1 MSSAPISG
9 TLRSGRYAIIG
20 ELGSGSQ
27 AETLDAVDKLNGR
40 AVAIK
45 RFQVRGAKGWK
56 DVELAERE
64 ARVLS
69 TLSHPNLPVYIEHF
83 EEDGAL
89 YLVMEKIEGETL
101 ASLRRRQATLT
112 HADIA
117 RFFADADSVLS
128 YLHSRVPPI
137 IHRDI
142 KPGNVILRRDGS
154 FAFVDFGSVRDQLK
168 PEGGST
174 VVGTFGYMAPEQ
186 FQGRALPGSDVYAV
200 GATALSLVTGREPE
214 DLPHR
219 GLAHRRTRRSGQ
231 RRRAVARAR
240 VELDARSR
248 PGQACRRA
256 CRPLARAG
264 ALRAA
269 RPATRLPSPR
279 QPPPT
284 LPRIGASCANKD
296 ASNVGTSA
304 TRGGAFETSSKSKSG
319 KRPGARAARRAAFA
333 ASAPVTGSDRRSGFG
348 PGGPVVLMVVVLA
361 LTVARLANWGLFRVF
376 LPTLLFALS
385 LFFGR
390 PLRRAAWR
398 CREVGVEGDR
408 GLSQASDAVRGR
420 LLGQAIDTSGEEIE
434 DLEHDSA
441 PRTRV
446 AGSPLRVAVDPE
458 PEVEPLRG
466 ADCRA
471 LNGASR
477 ADYSDLL
484 LGSRF
489 FFSSS
494 GTTRA
499 TRFCTT
505 SLTMRSRLFSSVD
518 SASRPSGMR
527 KPPMSARPPP

>member
-1 MSSAPISG
+1 MSSAPVSG

-45 RFQVRGAKGWK
+45 RFQVRGAKSWK

-117 RFFADADSVLS
+117 RFLSDADSVLS

-142 KPGNVILRRDGS
+142 KPGNVILRRDNS
-154 FAFVDFGSVRDQLK
+154 FAFVDFGSVRDHLK

-186 FQGRALPGSDVYAV
+186 FQGRALKGSDVYAV

-219 GLAHRRTRRSGQ
+219 GLGIDVRAALGNDAQPWLVRALSSMLDPDPDRRVARVPAPGSGRRSSG
-231 RRRAVARAR
+231 
-240 VELDARSR
+240 S
-248 PGQACRRA
+248 
-256 CRPLARAG
+256 
-264 ALRAA
+264 AA
-269 RPATRLPSPR
+269 PDPNSNPNPAPKPR
-279 QPPPT
+279 QPP
-284 LPRIGASCANKD
+284 AD
-296 ASNVGTSA
+296 ASGDWRDLRRQGREQRRRIRDESRRFRDELKEQVREE
-304 TRGGAFETSSKSKSG
+304 TRRARRS
-319 KRPGARAARRAAFA
+319 ARAIRSEQADHWQR
-333 ASAPVTGSDRRSGFG
+333 PRSGFG

-376 LPTLLFALS
+376 LPSLLFALS

-408 GLSQASDAVRGR
+408 GLSQALAAVRGR
-420 LLGQAIDTSGEEIE
+420 VLGRTIDTSGEEID
-434 DLEHDSA
+434 DLEHDRA
-441 PRTRV
+441 QGTRV
-446 AGSPLRVAVDPE
+446 ASSPLRVAVDPE
-458 PEVEPLRG
+458 PEEEPYVG
-466 ADCRA
+466 PI
-471 LNGASR
+471 S
-477 ADYSDLL
+477 
-484 LGSRF
+484 
-489 FFSSS
+489 
-494 GTTRA
+494 
-499 TRFCTT
+499 
-505 SLTMRSRLFSSVD
+505 
-518 SASRPSGMR
+518 
-527 KPPMSARPPP
+527 

>member
-1 MSSAPISG
+1 VSSAPTAV

-27 AETLDAVDKLNGR
+27 AETLDAVDQSNGR
-40 AVAIK
+40 RVAIK

-101 ASLRRRQATLT
+101 AALRRRRATLK
-112 HADIA
+112 HGDIA
-117 RFFADADSVLS
+117 RFLADADSVLS

-142 KPGNVILRRDGS
+142 KPGNVILRQDGS

-219 GLAHRRTRRSGQ
+219 GLGIDV
-231 RRRAVARAR
+231 RAALGNGAEPWLVRALSSML
-240 VELDARSR
+240 EPD
-248 PGQACRRA
+248 PDK
-256 CRPLARAG
+256 
-264 ALRAA
+264 RAA
-269 RPATRLPSPR
+269 RVPASGSGRRSNPAPSSAVPGDWRELRERGREQRRQIRDESRRLRHGLKEQVREETRS
-279 QPPPT
+279 
-284 LPRIGASCANKD
+284 
-296 ASNVGTSA
+296 
-304 TRGGAFETSSKSKSG
+304 
-319 KRPGARAARRAAFA
+319 ARRAAR
-333 ASAPVTGSDRRSGFG
+333 SRRSQPPHDWQRRG
-348 PGGPVVLMVVVLA
+348 PGGPFVLMVVVLA
-361 LTVARLANWGLFRVF
+361 LTVARLATWGLFRVL

-398 CREVGVEGDR
+398 CREVAVEGDR
-408 GLSQASDAVRGR
+408 GLRQALDAVRGR
-420 LLGQAIDTSGEEIE
+420 LLGRTLDTSGEEI
-434 DLEHDSA
+434 DGLEPEPA
-441 PRTRV
+441 RRTRV
-446 AGSPLRVAVDPE
+446 ESSPQRV
-458 PEVEPLRG
+458 EVEPE
-466 ADCRA
+466 AD
-471 LNGASR
+471 LS
-477 ADYSDLL
+477 DYSEPVAEP
-484 LGSRF
+484 GR
-489 FFSSS
+489 
-494 GTTRA
+494 RQ
-499 TRFCTT
+499 R
-505 SLTMRSRLFSSVD
+505 
-518 SASRPSGMR
+518 
-527 KPPMSARPPP
+527 